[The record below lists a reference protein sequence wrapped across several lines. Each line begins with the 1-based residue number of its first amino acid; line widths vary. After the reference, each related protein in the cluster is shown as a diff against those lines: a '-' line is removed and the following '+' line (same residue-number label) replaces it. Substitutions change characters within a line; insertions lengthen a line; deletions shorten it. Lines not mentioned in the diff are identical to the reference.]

1 METDSPVVL
10 PQMTDKRIRHVKGMI
25 RSRKTA
31 FSPFLLRGTAVFLQE
46 LCHRAAVKA
55 IHGTVE
61 KLRIPKNIGEK
72 LFRFTGIGVIASS
85 LSRDI
90 DLLPGLFVVLQN
102 GDLRSAVRCGAGC
115 HKSCSPC
122 TDYNNFL
129 FLCHISP

>member
-1 METDSPVVL
+1 
-10 PQMTDKRIRHVKGMI
+10 MTDKRIRHVKGMI

-31 FSPFLLRGTAVFLQE
+31 LSPFLLRGTAVFLKE
-46 LCHRAAVKA
+46 LRHSTAVKA

-72 LFRFTGIGVIASS
+72 LFCLTGIGVIAPSF
-85 LSRDI
+85 SRDI

-102 GDLRSAVRCGAGC
+102 GNLRSAVRCGTGC
-115 HKSCSPC
+115 HKSRSPC
-122 TDYNNFL
+122 TNYNNFL